1 MVTKI
6 MMVKEKIR
14 SDLGG
19 AFDLKHFDRICS
31 ILLAKSSHVDVKTM
45 SIFMSLGANIR
56 QMNLQH
62 LISEM
67 RMNFQNG
74 NDAHGER
81 RFKRFL
87 PVVNKSF

>member
-1 MVTKI
+1 MVSKI

-67 RMNFQNG
+67 RMIFQKWKRCSWK
-74 NDAHGER
+74 R